1 MVEVEGNQTKVD
13 GNVTSGGNNYGL
25 YTHDDTSSIIKLLSP
40 IDYSTCRRTI
50 MMEGIIT
57 VLVAQYS
64 KSLHLKIKKNLLE

>member
-40 IDYSTCRRTI
+40 IDYMSTNNYDGRNY
-50 MMEGIIT
+50 
-57 VLVAQYS
+57 YS
-64 KSLHLKIKKNLLE
+64 TSGAILEVTAFKD